1 MRNKVVGGAVA
12 LAFLAGFGT
21 DALVNA
27 RLAAAAADFPVE
39 TDIGAGEPSQL
50 LIDNTKIRVTMV
62 NFKKGTTRTGNVRR
76 RSDQLIIYVD
86 NGHLKTQPVPGQ
98 APGFDNYQDPR
109 NCNTPIGCGPVGPD
123 GKRAGNT
130 PSGTVA
136 FRPKNSI
143 AQALDI
149 TDDYRALYVEFK

>member
-1 MRNKVVGGAVA
+1 MVA
-12 LAFLAGFGT
+12 LAFVAGLGT
-21 DALVNA
+21 EALVDA
-27 RLAAAAADFPVE
+27 RRASAAADFPVE
-39 TDIGAGEPSQL
+39 TDIGAGEPSKL
-50 LIDNTKIRVTMV
+50 LVENSKLRVTMV
-62 NFKKGTTRTGNVRR
+62 NFKKGTKRPGNVRR

-86 NGHLKTQPVPGQ
+86 DGHLKTEPIPGVPPGQ
-98 APGFDNYQDPR
+98 DTYQDPR

-123 GKRAGNT
+123 GQRASRV

-149 TDDYRALYVEFK
+149 EDDYRALYVELK